1 MIKGTLHTY
10 TSGSLFCAN
19 FSKTDKQSLLPFSE
33 TIAEDNN
40 KPSSSHL
47 QSEPEK
53 ALESI
58 EDGSSALSPQSQNKE
73 MDDLAKFCF
82 H

>member
-1 MIKGTLHTY
+1 M
-10 TSGSLFCAN
+10 
-19 FSKTDKQSLLPFSE
+19 SKTDKQSLLPFSE

-40 KPSSSHL
+40 KPTSSHL

-58 EDGSSALSPQSQNKE
+58 EDGSSGLRSPSQNKE